1 MIDKNTI
8 LQEAE
13 KLVYD
18 KLHTDASG
26 HDWWH
31 AVRVRNTARELAE
44 KEGADSFICQLT
56 ALVHDMADEKLN
68 DNPSFALCLLTF
80 WL

>member
-1 MIDKNTI
+1 MIDKNDI
-8 LQEAE
+8 LQKAE

-18 KLHTDASG
+18 KLHAEASG

-44 KEGADSFICQLT
+44 KKEQIVLSAS
-56 ALVHDMADEKLN
+56 
-68 DNPSFALCLLTF
+68 
-80 WL
+80 